1 MIIRNWQRAL
11 RGVPSIFFF
20 YCSLY
25 SWKVLFLG
33 SQIIFRSRAARRS
46 FRHWCSC
53 IYVYV
58 ETTYGISSFFFFFK
72 IHKMSCFEA
81 IHALKS
87 FRFDCFFSV
96 FFSICYSFK
105 KRGCFDPFFERKKI
119 EQKCGEDKQ
128 NKRQNQKMKTTK
140 TLKIEQP
147 HETCKCFAYHN
158 VVVAAAVFDTVVVTA
173 SLVCCKFVRS

>member
-11 RGVPSIFFF
+11 RGVPSIFFLLLTLLLKSSIF
-20 YCSLY
+20 GFPNYIPLQGRP
-25 SWKVLFLG
+25 KVIPPLMLMHIRLRGNDIRNF
-33 SQIIFRSRAARRS
+33 Q
-46 FRHWCSC
+46 
-53 IYVYV
+53 
-58 ETTYGISSFFFFFK
+58 FFFFFK
-72 IHKMSCFEA
+72 IHRMSCFEA